1 MDLCLKNLYKGTKYS
16 KKVIILQNKR
26 EKHEL
31 LNEFRFEHELFIIE
45 RGIVMQYGNMIQ
57 NMYFSITM
65 YQRL

>member
-31 LNEFRFEHELFIIE
+31 LNEFTFEHELFIIE
-45 RGIVMQYGNMIQ
+45 RGIVMQYGNMFQ